1 MFEWTCI
8 WINCLNMSSISL
20 LASLVSDEKLA
31 VTLLEFACKLS
42 NQFSL
47 VAFKIFSVLYHST
60 RMCLGVDLFEF
71 ILLGI
76 HWASWICR
84 LRFFIKFGKF
94 SALISLNIFPAHF
107 FLLAWHSTYVYAG
120 ALNGVLNVSL
130 KLYSFFIIFFL
141 YTSDFMIFISLFSL
155 TVLLVQINC
164 WAPFRE
170 FFICYCTFN
179 SRVSFL

>member
-8 WINCLNMSSISL
+8 WINCLNMSSTSL
-20 LASLVSDEKLA
+20 LTSLVSDEKLA
-31 VTLLEFACKLS
+31 VTLWGFACKLS

-47 VAFKIFSVLYHST
+47 VTFKIFSVLYHST
-60 RMCLGVDLFEF
+60 RMSLGVDLFVF

-107 FLLAWHSTYVYAG
+107 FFLAPHSTYVYAG
-120 ALNGVLNVSL
+120 ALNGVLHVSL
-130 KLYSFFIIFFL
+130 RLYSFFFFFFL
-141 YTSDFMIFISLFSL
+141 YTSDFMIFISLFHWL
-155 TVLLVQINC
+155 FC
-164 WAPFRE
+164 
-170 FFICYCTFN
+170 
-179 SRVSFL
+179 

>member
-8 WINCLNMSSISL
+8 WINCLNMSSTSL

-31 VTLLEFACKLS
+31 VTLLGFACKLS

-60 RMCLGVDLFEF
+60 RMCLGVDIFVF

-76 HWASWICR
+76 RWASWICR

-94 SALISLNIFPAHF
+94 SALISLNIFPARF
-107 FLLAWHSTYVYAG
+107 LLLAWHSTYVYAG
-120 ALNGVLNVSL
+120 ALNGILNVSL
-130 KLYSFFIIFFL
+130 KLYSFFIIFFPI
-141 YTSDFMIFISLFSL
+141 YFRFHDFYQYFFTDCSASSNK
-155 TVLLVQINC
+155 LLS
-164 WAPFRE
+164 P
-170 FFICYCTFN
+170 
-179 SRVSFL
+179 L